1 VHELEDEG
9 AARDDARAAREEV
22 AADDGLEDGGLARGL
37 KKTIKSFFLE
47 REGERGRERER
58 TGGG

>member
-37 KKTIKSFFLE
+37 KKTI
-47 REGERGRERER
+47 
-58 TGGG
+58 